1 MPRKTNKETF
11 TNTQITLTF
20 AWQSIVKSYVT
31 KLMTYK
37 TFFSSL
43 FLVCAMASYSQN
55 SAQKDNSI
63 EAQFVEVIDKSNTYQ
78 KYKVIK
84 TTKLSGLRKNI
95 LDTIEALEKSIQQK
109 KTTIAS
115 QNSDISSLQV
125 DLNTTQN
132 NLAASIEKEDIIS
145 IFGITTKK
153 GTYNFLLFSVIGF
166 LLLGLLFFIIK
177 FKNSNLITKQTKQ
190 KLAEIEQEF
199 DTYRQ
204 KKLEEQQVL
213 RRKLQDEINK
223 NK

>member
-1 MPRKTNKETF
+1 
-11 TNTQITLTF
+11 
-20 AWQSIVKSYVT
+20 
-31 KLMTYK
+31 MTYK
-37 TFFSSL
+37 TFFSGL

-63 EAQFVEVIDKSNTYQ
+63 EAQFVEVIDKSNNYQ

-84 TTKLSGLRKNI
+84 RTKLSGLRKNI
-95 LDTIEALEKSIQQK
+95 LDTIEALEKSIEQK
-109 KTTIAS
+109 KATIAS

-132 NLAASIEKEDIIS
+132 NLDASIEREGAIS
-145 IFGITTKK
+145 LFGITTKK

-199 DTYRQ
+199 DTHRQ

>member
-1 MPRKTNKETF
+1 M
-11 TNTQITLTF
+11 
-20 AWQSIVKSYVT
+20 A
-31 KLMTYK
+31 YK
-37 TFFSSL
+37 TFFIVL
-43 FLVCAMASYSQN
+43 FLVCTMACHCQN
-55 SAQKDNSI
+55 SAQKDNTI

-84 TTKLSGLRKNI
+84 RTKLSGLRKNI

-145 IFGITTKK
+145 LFGITTKK

-177 FKNSNLITKQTKQ
+177 FKNSNLVTKQTKQ

-199 DTYRQ
+199 DTHRQ

>member
-84 TTKLSGLRKNI
+84 RTKLSGLRKNI

-132 NLAASIEKEDIIS
+132 NLAASLEREGTIS
-145 IFGITTKK
+145 LFGITTEK

-199 DTYRQ
+199 DTHRQ

>member
-84 TTKLSGLRKNI
+84 RTKLSGLRKNI

-132 NLAASIEKEDIIS
+132 NLAASLEREGTIS
-145 IFGITTKK
+145 LFGITTKK

-199 DTYRQ
+199 DTHRQ

>member
-43 FLVCAMASYSQN
+43 FLVSAMASYSQN

-84 TTKLSGLRKNI
+84 RTKLSGLRKNI

-132 NLAASIEKEDIIS
+132 NLAASLEREGTIS
-145 IFGITTKK
+145 LFGITTKK

-199 DTYRQ
+199 DTHRQ